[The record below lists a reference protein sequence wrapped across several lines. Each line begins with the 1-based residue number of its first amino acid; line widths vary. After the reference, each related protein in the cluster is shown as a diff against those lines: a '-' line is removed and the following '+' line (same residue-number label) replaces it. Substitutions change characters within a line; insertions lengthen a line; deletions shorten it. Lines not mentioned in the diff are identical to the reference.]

1 MSDNPYIPI
10 NVTLEEVIKET
21 PNIKTFVFR
30 PEKAFKFD
38 AGQFV
43 ELMVPG
49 FGEAPFTPSS
59 SPAVTEKLEITIMC
73 VGRVTQRLHEIEL
86 GTKLGIRGPLGKPY
100 PLDKFRG
107 KEVLI
112 VGGGV
117 GLAPLRALLF
127 ALFENIS
134 AYKKI
139 IVRYGARTPND
150 LVYRNALLDGWGNKN
165 QIDLMVT
172 VDKRDETW
180 KGHEGVVT
188 TILEKNKLRSD
199 VKNGVAVVCGPPIM
213 MKFTTLKL
221 LELGYTPDRIFLS
234 MEKNMSCGIGKCGHC
249 RLGTYYACKDG
260 PVFSYEQIKCL
271 PKIWD

>member
-10 NVTLEEVIKET
+10 GVTLETVIQET
-21 PNIKTFVFR
+21 PNIKTLVLR
-30 PEKAFKFD
+30 PEKSFKFQ

-43 ELMVPG
+43 ELLVPG

-59 SPAVTEKLEITIMC
+59 SPSVTEKLEITIMR
-73 VGRVTQRLHEIEL
+73 VGRVTQKIHELEP
-86 GTKLGIRGPLGKPY
+86 GAKLGIRGPLGKPY
-100 PLDKFRG
+100 PLEKFRG

-127 ALFENIS
+127 ALFDEIS

-150 LVYRNALLDGWGNKN
+150 LVYRKALLDGWGRKN
-165 QIDLMVT
+165 LIDLMVT

-188 TILEKNKLRSD
+188 TILEKDKLKSD

-221 LELGYTPDRIFLS
+221 LDLGYTPDRIFLS

-260 PVFSYEQIKCL
+260 PVFSYEQIKGL

>member
-10 NVTLEEVIKET
+10 GVMLETVIQET
-21 PNIKTFVFR
+21 PNIKTLVLR
-30 PEKAFKFD
+30 PEKSFKFQ

-43 ELMVPG
+43 ELLVPG

-59 SPAVTEKLEITIMC
+59 SPSVTEKLEITIMR
-73 VGRVTQRLHEIEL
+73 VGRVTQKIHELEP
-86 GTKLGIRGPLGKPY
+86 GAKLGIRGPLGKPY
-100 PLDKFRG
+100 PLEKFRG

-127 ALFENIS
+127 ALFDEIS

-150 LVYRNALLDGWGNKN
+150 LVYRKALLDGWGRKN
-165 QIDLMVT
+165 LIDLMVT

-188 TILEKNKLRSD
+188 TILEKDKLKSD

-221 LELGYTPDRIFLS
+221 LDLGYTPDRIFLS

-260 PVFSYEQIKCL
+260 PVFSYEQIKGL